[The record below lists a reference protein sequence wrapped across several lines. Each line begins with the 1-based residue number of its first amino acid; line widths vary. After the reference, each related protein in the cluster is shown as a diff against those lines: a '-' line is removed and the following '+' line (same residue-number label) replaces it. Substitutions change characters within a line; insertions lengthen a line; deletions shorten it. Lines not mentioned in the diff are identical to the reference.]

1 MRCIGVCQA
10 GQGMIAE
17 EARRV
22 IRAEADALQAM
33 AERIDDSFDQAV
45 RIILASSG
53 RVVVSGMGKSGLIGQ
68 KIASTMASTGTPA
81 LFLHPAEGIH
91 GDLGMI
97 MKGDVVIAISNSGET
112 EELLRILPVIKR
124 LGAHLIGM
132 SGNPMSTLAR
142 SSDVFLDVSVKEE
155 ACPLGLAPTSSTTA
169 TLAMGDA
176 LAVVLLGQRGFRA
189 EDFAVFHPGGSLGK
203 KLFLRV
209 EDLMHCGDE
218 IPLVSE
224 MTTMKDV
231 LYVISAK
238 RLGVTGVIGEDG
250 SLCGVITDGDLRR
263 ALEKGSDIF
272 ERPASEI
279 MKLNP
284 RRIMRHEL
292 AAAALQVME
301 QHTITSL
308 FVFEDDQ
315 SRRPCGIVHLHDIL
329 RAGIA

>member
-1 MRCIGVCQA
+1 
-10 GQGMIAE
+10 
-17 EARRV
+17 
-22 IRAEADALQAM
+22 
-33 AERIDDSFDQAV
+33 
-45 RIILASSG
+45 
-53 RVVVSGMGKSGLIGQ
+53 
-68 KIASTMASTGTPA
+68 
-81 LFLHPAEGIH
+81 
-91 GDLGMI
+91 
-97 MKGDVVIAISNSGET
+97 
-112 EELLRILPVIKR
+112 
-124 LGAHLIGM
+124 
-132 SGNPMSTLAR
+132 
-142 SSDVFLDVSVKEE
+142 
-155 ACPLGLAPTSSTTA
+155 
-169 TLAMGDA
+169 
-176 LAVVLLGQRGFRA
+176 
-189 EDFAVFHPGGSLGK
+189 
-203 KLFLRV
+203 
-209 EDLMHCGDE
+209 MHCGDE